1 MARSKPPVVGVDIG
15 GTKII
20 AAVFDGEGAI
30 LSRIL
35 CLTLGSEGPD
45 RVINRIK
52 STIVQVIENAGLKRD
67 QVGCIGIAAAG
78 AIDINRGIVADSPNI
93 PHWHNIPLR
102 DRLLESLGGPVFLLN
117 DANAAALAEHRLGA
131 GRGLNNLIYITV
143 STGIGGGMIIDGEL
157 YQGTDGSAAEIGHM
171 IIKIGGPVCKC
182 GKRGC
187 FEAMASGTAIASLA
201 QKRLRRGEDSIM
213 PGLAQKKAG
222 NVSARIVAEAAR
234 KGDALALAVI
244 KESAGY
250 LGIGV
255 ANLVNLMN
263 PEMVIIGGGVS
274 KMGEMILRPTR
285 KSMKANAI
293 ALPAGTVRLV
303 RSQLGVDAE
312 LTGAALYA
320 RDMLGGKL

>member
-1 MARSKPPVVGVDIG
+1 MVRSESPVVAVDIG

-20 AAVFDGEGAI
+20 AAVFDRDGAM
-30 LSRIL
+30 LSRIY
-35 CLTLGSEGPD
+35 CLTLGSEGPA
-45 RVINRIK
+45 RVIKRIE
-52 STIVQVIENAGLKRD
+52 STIVQVIEKAGLKRN

-93 PHWHNIPLR
+93 PHWQNIPLR
-102 DRLLESLGGPVFLLN
+102 DRLLESLGGPLFVLN

-143 STGIGGGMIIDGEL
+143 STGIGGGMIVDGEL

-187 FEAMASGTAIASLA
+187 FEAMASGTAIAKLA
-201 QKRLRRGEDSIM
+201 QKRLRRGEQSSM
-213 PGLAQKKAG
+213 PGLAHDKVGDVTAQ
-222 NVSARIVAEAAR
+222 VVAEAAR
-234 KGDALALAVI
+234 KGDALARAVI
-244 KESAGY
+244 EESAGY

-263 PEMVIIGGGVS
+263 PQMIIIGGGVS

-285 KSMKANAI
+285 KSMTANSI
-293 ALPAGTVRLV
+293 ELPARTVHLV

-320 RDMLGGKL
+320 RDMMRAKV

>member
-1 MARSKPPVVGVDIG
+1 MARSKFPVVGVDIG

-20 AAVFDGEGAI
+20 AAVFDGDGAM
-30 LSRIL
+30 LSRIY

-45 RVINRIK
+45 RVINRIS
-52 STIVQVIENAGLKRD
+52 STISKVIEKAGLKRD

-93 PHWHNIPLR
+93 PRWQNIPLR
-102 DRLLESLGGPVFLLN
+102 DRLLESLGGPLFVLN

-187 FEAMASGTAIASLA
+187 FEAMASGTAIARLA
-201 QKRLRRGEDSIM
+201 QKRLRRGDKSIM
-213 PGLAQKKAG
+213 PGLAHDKVGDVTAQL
-222 NVSARIVAEAAR
+222 VAEAAR
-234 KGDALALAVI
+234 KGDALARAVI
-244 KESAGY
+244 EESAGY

-263 PEMVIIGGGVS
+263 PQMIIIGGGVS

-285 KSMKANAI
+285 RSMKANAI
-293 ALPAGTVRLV
+293 ELPARTVRLV
-303 RSQLGVDAE
+303 RPRLGVDAE

-320 RDMLGGKL
+320 RDMLRAKV

>member
-1 MARSKPPVVGVDIG
+1 MARSKFPVVGVDIG

-20 AAVFDGEGAI
+20 AAVFDGDGAM
-30 LSRIL
+30 LSRIY

-45 RVINRIK
+45 RVINRIS
-52 STIVQVIENAGLKRD
+52 STISKVIEKAGLKRD

-93 PHWHNIPLR
+93 PRWQNIPLR
-102 DRLLESLGGPVFLLN
+102 DRLLESLGGPLFVLN

-187 FEAMASGTAIASLA
+187 FEAMASGTAIARLA
-201 QKRLRRGEDSIM
+201 QKRLRRGEKSII
-213 PGLAQKKAG
+213 PGLAHDKVGDVTAQ
-222 NVSARIVAEAAR
+222 VVAEAAR
-234 KGDALALAVI
+234 KGDALARAVI
-244 KESAGY
+244 EESAGY

-263 PEMVIIGGGVS
+263 PQMIIIGGGVS
-274 KMGEMILRPTR
+274 KMGEMILSPTR
-285 KSMKANAI
+285 RSMKANAI
-293 ALPAGTVRLV
+293 NLPARTVRLV
-303 RSQLGVDAE
+303 RPRLGVDAE

-320 RDMLGGKL
+320 RDMLRMEA